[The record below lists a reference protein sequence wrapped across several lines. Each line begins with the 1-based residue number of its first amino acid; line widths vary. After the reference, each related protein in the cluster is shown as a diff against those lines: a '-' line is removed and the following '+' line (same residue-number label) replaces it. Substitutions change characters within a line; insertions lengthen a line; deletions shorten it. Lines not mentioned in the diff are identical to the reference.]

1 MKANDFETYY
11 SYRTTSCYVI
21 NCHSTIFFLQ
31 IYYRL
36 SMTHGGYD
44 ELF

>member
-11 SYRTTSCYVI
+11 SYSKSLYKLSF
-21 NCHSTIFFLQ
+21 NDFFSYKFTIV
-31 IYYRL
+31 